1 MLMSFLELTSHSVYG
16 AIRKNRA
23 LDMHVSTYFCCQS
36 ATFFDELQ
44 EALQETDS
52 DLGNDPDGLDPD
64 ADHQE
69 LLQPVE

>member
-1 MLMSFLELTSHSVYG
+1 
-16 AIRKNRA
+16 
-23 LDMHVSTYFCCQS
+23 MHVSTYFCCQS